1 MALLNSAMPALLA
14 SGPPTMRTSHQ
25 KAPPPLQN
33 GKMGHFAFTR
43 SHRFALRLSLP
54 SLPPSPFDDEV
65 HHHKKEINRD
75 SDRDGSGRG
84 DDKPPPSLRPS
95 LFASLYWA
103 RLKNISQVV

>member
-1 MALLNSAMPALLA
+1 MAKWATLLSLA
-14 SGPPTMRTSHQ
+14 RIAS
-25 KAPPPLQN
+25 
-33 GKMGHFAFTR
+33 HFA
-43 SHRFALRLSLP
+43 SPSLP